1 MSKLGIRVI
10 SGVVGA
16 IVVLL
21 FVFAPKQ
28 VFHIGVAAACL
39 TALYELQKT
48 FDLHKKPQVAGVNYF
63 FAVFFL
69 VTPLLS
75 LGTSREPML
84 FLLVMYLM
92 LLLISSVL
100 FNETV
105 KFSDVSQSFF
115 SLVYAV
121 LFPLHLTYIRF
132 LDQGLALIILVFLGA
147 WMPDTFAYFAG
158 SLLGRHKLIPKV
170 SPKKTVEGAVGAVVG
185 AAITFVVYGLIL
197 DFGLGYGVQYPT
209 LIFLSLICGV
219 VAQFG
224 DLSASVIKRECGK
237 KDFGNIIP
245 GHGGMLDRI
254 DSLTFIAPL
263 TYYFLLIFEVIYK

>member
-1 MSKLGIRVI
+1 MSKLGVRLI
-10 SGVVGA
+10 SGLIGA
-16 IVVLL
+16 VVVLL
-21 FVFAPKQ
+21 FIFAPGQ
-28 VFHIGVAAACL
+28 VFHIAVAAACL
-39 TALYELQKT
+39 TALFELQQT
-48 FDLHKKPQVAGVNYF
+48 FDLHKKPQVAVVNYF
-63 FAVFFL
+63 FAVLFL
-69 VTPLLS
+69 ATPLLS
-75 LGTSREPML
+75 LGTRREPML
-84 FLLVMYLM
+84 FLLVIYLM

-105 KFSDVSQSFF
+105 KLSNVSQSFF
-115 SLVYAV
+115 ALVYAV
-121 LFPLHLTYIRF
+121 LFPLHMTYIRF

-158 SLLGRHKLIPKV
+158 CLLGKHKLIPKV
-170 SPKKTVEGAVGAVVG
+170 SPKKTVEGAIGAVVG
-185 AAITFVVYGLIL
+185 AVITFVIYGLIL
-197 DFGLGYGVQYPT
+197 DFGFGYGVKYPT

-237 KDFGNIIP
+237 KDFGNLIP
-245 GHGGMLDRI
+245 GHGGILDRI